1 MEQCV
6 LGISYTTPVSG
17 WLSSPFGYR
26 EHPIEGEEKFHR
38 GLDIAAPAGT
48 DIGRFCG
55 WNGQSGGREQ
65 FFGKVYHAQPQWRA
79 DDDLWA
85 LQ

>member
-26 EHPIEGEEKFHR
+26 EHPIEGEEVPPWIGYCRPRRHGHR
-38 GLDIAAPAGT
+38 RFADGT
-48 DIGRFCG
+48 VKAVG
-55 WNGQSGGREQ
+55 EQ
-65 FFGKVYHAQPQWRA
+65 FSGKVYHAQPQWRA